1 MPAPIPSIEQVAVI
15 GKVVVQQVNQRIL
28 PVSADPYRGQQEW
41 PDWFAKI
48 GGVSDSV
55 RKD

>member
-1 MPAPIPSIEQVAVI
+1 LKA
-15 GKVVVQQVNQRIL
+15 K
-28 PVSADPYRGQQEW
+28 RGQQEW